1 MTVAN
6 NAMLYHM
13 IYNITGDETFE
24 YYSVHGLDYIYG
36 INAAGYCFVT
46 GVGTLCPE
54 HPHHRPSQAVGKAV
68 PGMVVGGP
76 NSKPEDSYAKAVLRD
91 RLSGARYVDNDASY
105 STNEITIYW
114 NSPVIYLLFQ
124 ERSKYGVK

>member
-1 MTVAN
+1 
-6 NAMLYHM
+6 
-13 IYNITGDETFE
+13 
-24 YYSVHGLDYIYG
+24 
-36 INAAGYCFVT
+36 
-46 GVGTLCPE
+46 
-54 HPHHRPSQAVGKAV
+54 
-68 PGMVVGGP
+68 MVVGGP

-124 ERSKYGVK
+124 ERGKYGVK